1 MDSSAAQTIKPTT
14 DVPLCANYCVK
25 IKLWNLSTILNNEM
39 LHLIAGPLAFT
50 KSFREFL
57 LSEAISV
64 LLPPF
69 FTRFLLAAFN
79 TLAVG
84 TF

>member
-1 MDSSAAQTIKPTT
+1 
-14 DVPLCANYCVK
+14 
-25 IKLWNLSTILNNEM
+25 M
-39 LHLIAGPLAFT
+39 LYLIAGPLTFT

-84 TF
+84 RF

>member
-25 IKLWNLSTILNNEM
+25 LWNLSTILDNEI
-39 LHLIAGPLAFT
+39 LYLIAGPLAFT

-84 TF
+84 RF